1 MRGEGN
7 VTLVM
12 MATGWQASFLL
23 LLLFLYVCLFVFETE
38 SWCAVLAS
46 LELVVESRL
55 VLELTDLSASASQE
69 LELKV

>member
-12 MATGWQASFLL
+12 AATGWQASFFVC
-23 LLLFLYVCLFVFETE
+23 LFLYVCLFVFETE
-38 SWCAVLAS
+38 SWCAALAS
-46 LELVVESRL
+46 LELAVESRL

>member
-12 MATGWQASFLL
+12 AATVIC
-23 LLLFLYVCLFVFETE
+23 FLYVCLFVFETE